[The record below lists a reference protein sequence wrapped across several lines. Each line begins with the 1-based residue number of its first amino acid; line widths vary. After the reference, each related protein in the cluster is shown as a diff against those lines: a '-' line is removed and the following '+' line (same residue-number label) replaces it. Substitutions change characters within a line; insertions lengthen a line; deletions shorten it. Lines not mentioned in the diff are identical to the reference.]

1 MIASSVFYSAVK
13 NLSLAINKYAVLL
26 LGGSL
31 LLFIY
36 FKYFTTTILKPFFLR
51 MQLNVA

>member
-1 MIASSVFYSAVK
+1 MIASSVFYSVVK

-26 LGGSL
+26 LVGS

-36 FKYFTTTILKPFFLR
+36 FKYFTTTILKPFF
-51 MQLNVA
+51 